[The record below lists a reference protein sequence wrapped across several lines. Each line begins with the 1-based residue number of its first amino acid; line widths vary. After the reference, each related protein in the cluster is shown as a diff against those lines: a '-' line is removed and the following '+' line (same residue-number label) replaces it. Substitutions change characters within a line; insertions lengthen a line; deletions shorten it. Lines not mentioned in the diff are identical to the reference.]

1 LPVQPSARRKL
12 EFAHLNVGFVFEIAL
27 SNVLPTVSFASI
39 RLVSDPFDFAQDKF
53 SISCLGFPAEGR
65 RLALIGFVSAHWQG
79 VRFLH
84 NPLSKLNLPEFYL
97 ADKLALF

>member
-1 LPVQPSARRKL
+1 M
-12 EFAHLNVGFVFEIAL
+12 GFVFEIAL

-65 RLALIGFVSAHWQG
+65 RLALIGFVSAHWPG
-79 VRFLH
+79 VRFLD
-84 NPLSKLNLPEFYL
+84 NPLSKLSLPSFWTPG
-97 ADKLALF
+97 KLALF